1 MANLT
6 VDVPWDSY
14 ISGEGKTE
22 LGNGANRFD
31 AHRQSGTLSP
41 SAPESPPSGPPE
53 TGGGAESAS

>member
-1 MANLT
+1 MADLT

-22 LGNGANRFD
+22 VGNNANRFD
-31 AHRQSGTLSP
+31 EWRQSGTLGPYVDSP
-41 SAPESPPSGPPE
+41 ESGPPE